1 MLHGRL
7 ERFWSLRRFVCII
20 NTPSNSMKTLLTIL
34 ASTLLIG
41 QTYAQ
46 FGNIL
51 DRAANAATNRA
62 NQKIDQGI
70 NKGLDKVEEGVKN
83 GSKKSGSSSSGQ
95 SSTPAT
101 TTDNQASGSSGDT
114 GGATAKPVSMR
125 SYANY
130 DFVPGNKIIFEDDF
144 HTDQDGEFAEHWD
157 LMNGQAIL
165 NKLGDGLVMK
175 ITDGNYGKVAPLMK
189 TKDYLP
195 KEFTLEYDYYQT
207 PGAYGLL
214 FWFENTEGS
223 EVITV
228 RADRDAASVG
238 FQVNGESRSLEGSM
252 PEELKYANFNDR
264 WHHVAFILK
273 GRSIKLYVDQ
283 LRVLTVPQNTAI
295 PSRVIFG
302 GIGNQENPL
311 IFKNVRIAEG
321 GGATIIGQKF
331 SEGKYISHGINFDY
345 GKAIIKPESM
355 GEINAIYK
363 FLSENA
369 DSKFEV
375 GGYTDADGS
384 DASNLTLSQK
394 RADAVKAQLVSMGVD
409 ASRLTAKGYGETKPI
424 ADNTTFDGKAQNRR
438 VEFVKQ

>member
-1 MLHGRL
+1 
-7 ERFWSLRRFVCII
+7 
-20 NTPSNSMKTLLTIL
+20 MKTLI
-34 ASTLLIG
+34 TLLIA
-41 QTYAQ
+41 TLFVSPAFAQ

-83 GSKKSGSSSSGQ
+83 GGKKTSGNAQAPTTNPDDQAAQTSTSSGNG
-95 SSTPAT
+95 SATPAS
-101 TTDNQASGSSGDT
+101 A
-114 GGATAKPVSMR
+114 AAKTVSMR

-157 LMNGQAIL
+157 LLGGQAIL
-165 NKLGDGLVMK
+165 NKVGDGLVMK
-175 ITDGNYGKVAPLMK
+175 ITDGNYGKVTPLMK
-189 TKDYLP
+189 EKAYLP
-195 KEFTLEYDYYQT
+195 KEFTIEYDYYQT
-207 PGAYGLL
+207 PGAYGLQ
-214 FWFENTEGS
+214 FWFEDAEGR
-223 EVITV
+223 EVIKCQ
-228 RADRDAASVG
+228 ADRDGASATYM
-238 FQVNGESRSLEGSM
+238 VNDESRTLAGSM
-252 PEELKYANFNDR
+252 PEEIKYANFNDR

-273 GRSIKLYVDQ
+273 GRSIKMYIDQ
-283 LRVLTVPQNTAI
+283 FRVLTVPQNTAV
-295 PSRVIFG
+295 PSRIIFG
-302 GIGNQENPL
+302 GIATQEEPL
-311 IFKNVRIAEG
+311 MFKNLRIAEG
-321 GGATIIGQKF
+321 GGANLIGEKF
-331 SEGKYISHGINFDY
+331 GEGKYISHGINFDY

-369 DSKFEV
+369 GSKFEV

-394 RADAVKAQLVSMGVD
+394 RAEAVKTQLVTMGVD
-409 ASRLTAKGYGETKPI
+409 AGRLTAKGYGKAKPI

-438 VEFVKQ
+438 VEFVKL

>member
-1 MLHGRL
+1 MLAGML
-7 ERFWSLRRFVCII
+7 GI
-20 NTPSNSMKTLLTIL
+20 NT
-34 ASTLLIG
+34 AF
-41 QTYAQ
+41 AQ

-51 DRAANAATNRA
+51 NRASNAATNRA

-83 GSKKSGSSSSGQ
+83 GSKKPSGSSSAQ
-95 SSTPAT
+95 PQAPT
-101 TTDNQASGSSGDT
+101 TNPDDQPTAPSAGTNASVT
-114 GGATAKPVSMR
+114 VKPVSLR

-157 LMNGQAIL
+157 LLAGQAVL

-175 ITDGNYGKVAPLMK
+175 ITDGNYGKVTPLMK
-189 TKDYLP
+189 EKAYLP

-207 PGAYGLL
+207 PGAYGLV
-214 FWFENTEGS
+214 FWFDNAEGG
-223 EVITV
+223 EVIKCQ
-228 RADRDAASVG
+228 ADRDGASTTYM
-238 FQVNGESRSLEGSM
+238 VNDESRTLTGNM
-252 PEELKYANFNDR
+252 PEELRFENFNNR

-273 GRSIKLYVDQ
+273 GRSIKLYIDQ
-283 LRVLTVPQNTAI
+283 FRVLSVPQNTAVPI
-295 PSRVIFG
+295 RVTMG
-302 GIGNQENPL
+302 GIGSQTDPL
-311 IFKNVRIAEG
+311 IFKNVRLAEG
-321 GGATIIGQKF
+321 GGANLIGQKF
-331 SEGKYISHGINFDY
+331 GEGKYISHGINFDY

-369 DSKFEV
+369 GSKFEV

-394 RADAVKAQLVSMGVD
+394 RAEAVKVQLVSMGID
-409 ASRLTAKGYGETKPI
+409 TGRLTAKGYGKSKPI

-438 VEFVKQ
+438 VEFVKL

>member
-1 MLHGRL
+1 
-7 ERFWSLRRFVCII
+7 
-20 NTPSNSMKTLLTIL
+20 MKKLCTLAVAVLL
-34 ASTLLIG
+34 ASPTF
-41 QTYAQ
+41 AQ

-70 NKGLDKVEEGVKN
+70 NKGLDKVEDGVKK
-83 GSKKSGSSSSGQ
+83 GTQKSSSSSGNSQ
-95 SSTPAT
+95 PSQTDTNNDPSATNTNDTGTPA
-101 TTDNQASGSSGDT
+101 A
-114 GGATAKPVSMR
+114 AKTVSLR

-130 DFVPGNKIIFEDDF
+130 DFVPGNKIVFEDDF
-144 HTDQDGEFAEHWD
+144 HTDQDGEFGEHWD
-157 LMNGQAIL
+157 LLKGQAIL
-165 NKLGDGLVMK
+165 NKFGDGLVMK
-175 ITDGNYGKVAPLMK
+175 ITDGNYGQVAPLMK
-189 TKDYLP
+189 DKYYLP

-214 FWFENTEGS
+214 FWFEDTNGS
-223 EVITV
+223 EVIAI
-228 RADRDAASVG
+228 RADRDGTSAN
-238 FQVNGESRSLEGSM
+238 FQVNGEGRSLAGDM

-273 GRSIKLYVDQ
+273 GRSLKVYIDQ
-283 LRVLTVPQNTAI
+283 FRVLNVPQNTAV
-295 PSRVIFG
+295 PARLIFG
-302 GIGNQENPL
+302 GIGSQNDPL

-321 GGATIIGQKF
+321 GGANLIGQKF
-331 SEGKYISHGINFDY
+331 GEGKYISHGINFDY
-345 GKAIIKPESM
+345 GKATIKPESM

-363 FLSENA
+363 YLNENSG
-369 DSKFEV
+369 SKFEI

-394 RADAVKAQLVSMGVD
+394 RADAVKTQLVSMGID
-409 ASRLTAKGYGETKPI
+409 GGRLTAKGYGEAKPI

>member
-1 MLHGRL
+1 
-7 ERFWSLRRFVCII
+7 
-20 NTPSNSMKTLLTIL
+20 MKTLFTLVL
-34 ASTLLIG
+34 ATLFISP
-41 QTYAQ
+41 TFAQ

-83 GSKKSGSSSSGQ
+83 GGKKTTGSTQ
-95 SSTPAT
+95 APTTNPDDQATANPAT
-101 TTDNQASGSSGDT
+101 ASGNGP
-114 GGATAKPVSMR
+114 AAAAKPVSMR

-157 LMNGQAIL
+157 LLAGQAIL
-165 NKLGDGLVMK
+165 NKVGDGLVMK
-175 ITDGNYGKVAPLMK
+175 ITDGNYGKVTPLMK
-189 TKDYLP
+189 NKNYLP

-207 PGAYGLL
+207 PGAYGLR
-214 FWFENTEGS
+214 FWFEDAEGH
-223 EVITV
+223 EVIQCQ
-228 RADRDAASVG
+228 ADRDGAAATYM
-238 FQVNGESRSLEGSM
+238 VNDESRTLGGNM
-252 PEELKYANFNDR
+252 PEELKSANFDDR

-273 GRSIKLYVDQ
+273 GRSIKMYIDQ
-283 LRVLTVPQNTAI
+283 FRVLTVPQNTAV
-295 PSRVIFG
+295 PTRFIFG
-302 GIGNQENPL
+302 GIASQNEPL
-311 IFKNVRIAEG
+311 IFKNLRIAEG
-321 GGATIIGQKF
+321 GGANLIGQKF
-331 SEGKYISHGINFDY
+331 GEGKYISHGINFDY

-363 FLSENA
+363 FLSENSG
-369 DSKFEV
+369 SKFEV

-394 RADAVKAQLVSMGVD
+394 RADAVKTQLVSMGVD
-409 ASRLTAKGYGETKPI
+409 AGRLTAKGYGETKPI
-424 ADNTTFDGKAQNRR
+424 ADNTTFEGKAQNRR

>member
-1 MLHGRL
+1 
-7 ERFWSLRRFVCII
+7 
-20 NTPSNSMKTLLTIL
+20 MKTLFTIL
-34 ASTLLIG
+34 ACVLL
-41 QTYAQ
+41 TYPTSAQ

-51 DRAANAATNRA
+51 DRAANSATNRA

-70 NKGLDKVEEGVKN
+70 NKGLDKAEQGVKN
-83 GSKKSGSSSSGQ
+83 GTKKSSSSSSGQ
-95 SSTPAT
+95 PATPAT
-101 TTDNQASGSSGDT
+101 PTDNQTASSSNDNGA
-114 GGATAKPVSMR
+114 ATAKPVSMR

-157 LMNGQAIL
+157 LLYGQAIL
-165 NKLGDGLVMK
+165 NKFGDGLVMK

-189 TKDYLP
+189 EKAYLP

-207 PGAYGLL
+207 PGAYGLQ
-214 FWFENTEGS
+214 FWFENAEGS
-223 EVITV
+223 EVIKCQ
-228 RADRDAASVG
+228 ADRGGASIS
-238 FQVNGESRSLEGSM
+238 FQVNGEGRELAGQM
-252 PEELKYANFNDR
+252 PEELAHENFDNH

-273 GRSIKLYVDQ
+273 GRSIKLYIDQ
-283 LRVLTVPQNTAI
+283 FRVLTVPQNTAI

-311 IFKNVRIAEG
+311 IFKDLRLAEG
-321 GGATIIGQKF
+321 GGANLIGQKF
-331 SEGKYISHGINFDY
+331 GEGKYISHGINFDY
-345 GKAIIKPESM
+345 GKATIKPESM

-369 DSKFEV
+369 GSKFEV

-394 RADAVKAQLVSMGVD
+394 RAEAVKTQLVSMGVD
-409 ASRLTAKGYGETKPI
+409 TGRLTAKGYGETKPI